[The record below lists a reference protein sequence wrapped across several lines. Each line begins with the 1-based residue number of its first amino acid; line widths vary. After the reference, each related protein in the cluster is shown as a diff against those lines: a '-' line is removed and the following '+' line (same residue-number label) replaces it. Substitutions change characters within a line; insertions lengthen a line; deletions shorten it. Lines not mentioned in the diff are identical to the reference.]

1 MKWRKGLK
9 LHINKSLYFLQVE
22 VFILPF
28 CSMSINVP
36 LPLRYGTPAPPTS
49 VRKPS
54 RVTMALYW
62 HCVSRGNKMH
72 TCTNNTF
79 CDHNVHLKLGMTGL
93 PPDHD
98 SISFFF
104 VSIETSYTVAL
115 QTAPSSWVTFIS
127 LLPPLRA
134 NLHSFNCEHLYKLCF
149 SLSVVCCCCVGVGHP
164 DPAESQYYPCPWQP
178 CMHTGLLP
186 QHVVQRLTQ
195 GH

>member
-1 MKWRKGLK
+1 M
-9 LHINKSLYFLQVE
+9 HINKSLYFLQVE

-54 RVTMALYW
+54 RVTMASYW

-104 VSIETSYTVAL
+104 CFHRNKLYSGSADCTIIVSDIHLPA
-115 QTAPSSWVTFIS
+115 SSFKG
-127 LLPPLRA
+127 
-134 NLHSFNCEHLYKLCF
+134 KLAQ
-149 SLSVVCCCCVGVGHP
+149 L
-164 DPAESQYYPCPWQP
+164 
-178 CMHTGLLP
+178 
-186 QHVVQRLTQ
+186 
-195 GH
+195 